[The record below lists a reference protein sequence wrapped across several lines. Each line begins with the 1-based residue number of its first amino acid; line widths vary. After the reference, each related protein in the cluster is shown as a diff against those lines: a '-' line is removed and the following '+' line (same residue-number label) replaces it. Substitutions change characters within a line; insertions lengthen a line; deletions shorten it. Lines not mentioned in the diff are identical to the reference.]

1 MRVYGKELSYV
12 FCSLAFIYKCDA
24 VVKIVPNFLLL
35 IINRRKQFNLS
46 DLKRG
51 KGIAARCYMMSG
63 NVGRL
68 TRKLGVREKYRM
80 IFIVLP
86 EPV

>member
-24 VVKIVPNFLLL
+24 AVKIVPNFLLL

-51 KGIAARCYMMSG
+51 KGIVARM
-63 NVGRL
+63 L
-68 TRKLGVREKYRM
+68 HGVRKRWEM
-80 IFIVLP
+80 NHANP
-86 EPV
+86 A